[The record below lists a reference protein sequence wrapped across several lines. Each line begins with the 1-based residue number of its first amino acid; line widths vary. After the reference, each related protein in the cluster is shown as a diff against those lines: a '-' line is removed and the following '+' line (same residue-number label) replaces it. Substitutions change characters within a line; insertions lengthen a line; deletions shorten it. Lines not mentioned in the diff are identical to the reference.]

1 MRSGGIEVTEQ
12 STIPMRRVFPF
23 LFEIVALGFNMI
35 GDDHFIGGFGTA
47 VRIGGADWAVFWDRD
62 HVRKTCCVAING
74 GGRREDDVGDV
85 MLGHAAEQAYRTVD
99 IGAVVFK
106 GYLAG
111 LADCLVGVSLIL
123 GIAYVKLKSG

>member
-12 STIPMRRVFPF
+12 SAIPVRPIFPF
-23 LFEIVALGFNMI
+23 LLQLIALSFDMI
-35 GDDHFIGGFGTA
+35 GNDHLVGGLGTA
-47 VRIGGADWAVFWDRD
+47 VRIGRANWAVFWDGD

-85 MLGHAAEQAYRTVD
+85 VLGHAAEQAYRTVD

-106 GYLAG
+106 RYLAG